1 MPPLTFLLAGI
12 ALMLVLLAGG
22 VWIAFAVGLGAAAT
36 LWPVLGIKTLS
47 LIGIQAWDT
56 TTSFVLVAIPLFVF
70 MGEIIAGAQLVDRL
84 YAGVSRVITGL
95 PGGLV
100 QTNLFACAI
109 FAACSGSSLASA
121 ATMGRMAYDEQVR
134 RRGYPPR
141 LVLGSVAAGGT
152 LGILIPPSIFFIV
165 FAAIADESVGR
176 LFLGG
181 LVPGLVATGT
191 FMAYVAIRAM
201 LNPALVP
208 ADRNATGAR
217 LTVRRRLGGALEIWP
232 FLLLIIA
239 VLGSLYG
246 GLATP
251 TEAAGVGATAALLI
265 AIGYRTLT
273 WPGLRRAAM
282 ATVRTSAML
291 FLIIISAK
299 LMAIALAYYGVPVLM
314 RNFALALGSPYLLLL
329 LISVVYLLLGTV
341 FEDFSLMIIL
351 LPFVLPMIRTAG
363 FDIVWF
369 GVFMTVLLQAGLVSP
384 PVGLNLFVIQGVT
397 GAPLAEVIHG
407 SLPFLILL
415 LLLGLLLVVFPPLA
429 LWLPSFW
436 IG

>member
-1 MPPLTFLLAGI
+1 MPPLTWLLAGI
-12 ALMLVLLAGG
+12 ALMLLLLAGG

-36 LWPVLGIKTLS
+36 LYPVLGMKTLS

-56 TTSFVLVAIPLFVF
+56 TTSFVLVAIPLFIF
-70 MGEIIAGAQLVDRL
+70 MGEVISGAQLVDRL
-84 YAGVSRVITGL
+84 YSGVSRMTAGL

-121 ATMGRMAYDEQVR
+121 ATMGRMAYAEQVG
-134 RRGYPPR
+134 RRGYPAP

-152 LGILIPPSIFFIV
+152 LGILIPPSIFFV
-165 FAAIADESVGR
+165 VYAAIADESVGR

-181 LVPGLVATGT
+181 VVPGLVATAL
-191 FMAYVAIRAM
+191 FMAYVAARAM
-201 LNPALVP
+201 IDPGLIPPDAR
-208 ADRNATGAR
+208 ATERRGTGRDRLAGAF
-217 LTVRRRLGGALEIWP
+217 EIWP
-232 FLLLIIA
+232 FLLLIVA

-246 GLATP
+246 GFATP

-265 AIGYRTLT
+265 ALGYRTLT
-273 WPGLRRAAM
+273 WAGLKRAAM

-299 LMAIALAYYGVPVLM
+299 LMAIALAYYGVPVM
-314 RNFALALGSPYLLLL
+314 MKNFALALGSPYLLLL
-329 LISVVYLLLGTV
+329 IIAVVYLVLGTV

-384 PVGLNLFVIQGVT
+384 PVGLNLFVMQGVT
-397 GAPLAEVIHG
+397 GAPLGEVIRG
-407 SLPFLILL
+407 SLPFLVLL
-415 LLLGLLLVVFPPLA
+415 LVLGLLLVFFPPLA
-429 LWLPSFW
+429 LWLPSYW

>member
-1 MPPLTFLLAGI
+1 MPPLTWLDAGSAFMLL
-12 ALMLVLLAGG
+12 LLAGG

-36 LWPVLGIKTLS
+36 LWPVLGVKTLS

-56 TTSFVLVAIPLFVF
+56 TTSFVLVAIPLFIF
-70 MGEIIAGAQLVDRL
+70 MGEVISGAQLVDRL
-84 YAGVSRVITGL
+84 YSGVSRMTSGL

-121 ATMGRMAYDEQVR
+121 ATMGRMAYAEQVG
-134 RRGYPPR
+134 RRGYPAP

-152 LGILIPPSIFFIV
+152 LGILIPPSIFFVV

-181 LVPGLVATGT
+181 VVPGLLATAL
-191 FMAYVAIRAM
+191 FMAYVATRA
-201 LNPALVP
+201 LLDPGLIPQDTRAAPARGT
-208 ADRNATGAR
+208 ARDRLA
-217 LTVRRRLGGALEIWP
+217 GALEVWP
-232 FLLLIIA
+232 FLLLIVA

-265 AIGYRTLT
+265 ALGYRTLT
-273 WPGLRRAAM
+273 WGGLTRATM

-299 LMAIALAYYGVPVLM
+299 LMAIALAYYGVPVM
-314 RNFALALGSPYLLLL
+314 MKNFALALASPYLLLAI
-329 LISVVYLLLGTV
+329 ISVVYLLLGTV

-351 LPFVLPMIRTAG
+351 LPFVLPMIRSAG
-363 FDIVWF
+363 FDVVWF

-384 PVGLNLFVIQGVT
+384 PVGLNLFVMQGVT
-397 GAPLAEVIHG
+397 GAPLGEVIRG
-407 SLPFLILL
+407 SVPFLLLL
-415 LLLGLLLVVFPPLA
+415 LLLGLLLVVFPRLA

>member
-1 MPPLTFLLAGI
+1 MPPLTWLLAGI
-12 ALMLVLLAGG
+12 AFMLLLLAGG

-36 LWPVLGIKTLS
+36 LWPVLGVKTLS
-47 LIGIQAWDT
+47 LIGLQAWDT
-56 TTSFVLVAIPLFVF
+56 TTSFVLVAIPLFIF
-70 MGEIIAGAQLVDRL
+70 MGEVISGAQLVDRL
-84 YAGVSRVITGL
+84 YSGVSRMTSGL

-121 ATMGRMAYDEQVR
+121 ATMGRMAYAEQVGR
-134 RRGYPPR
+134 RRYPGR

-181 LVPGLVATGT
+181 VVPGLLATGL
-191 FMAYVAIRAM
+191 FMAYVATRA
-201 LNPALVP
+201 LIDPGLIPRDTRA
-208 ADRNATGAR
+208 ARGTARDRLA
-217 LTVRRRLGGALEIWP
+217 GALEIWP
-232 FLLLIIA
+232 FLLLIVA

-246 GLATP
+246 GVATP

-265 AIGYRTLT
+265 ALGYRTLT
-273 WPGLRRAAM
+273 WAGLRRATM

-291 FLIIISAK
+291 FLIIVSAK
-299 LMAIALAYYGVPVLM
+299 LMAIALAYYGVPVM
-314 RNFALALGSPYLLLL
+314 MKNFAMALGSPYLLLA
-329 LISVVYLLLGTV
+329 IIAVVYLLLGTV

-384 PVGLNLFVIQGVT
+384 PVGLNLFVMQGVT
-397 GAPLAEVIHG
+397 GAPLSDVIRG
-407 SLPFLILL
+407 SVPFLL
-415 LLLGLLLVVFPPLA
+415 LLLALGLLLVFFPQIA